1 MAMSSFWT
9 VGALGAEDIAELARR
24 AGPAIEAAAARP
36 SAVAAWERWERD
48 AARGGGAVP
57 VRGADRNHTEAAWHL
72 FEMVNDSAFEAL
84 SSSCELH
91 VMEWWDRFS
100 DNVDPF
106 IEAYRKDNP
115 VAALFHGLGPARA
128 AALPGWAGD
137 AVLTSA
143 EVRRLLPAVE
153 AAFAMTGAERTR
165 VLARIDDWPSLQEE
179 PEELLDQP
187 LRVWR
192 DTAGAGMGL
201 LAARIW
207 F

>member
-1 MAMSSFWT
+1 MGMSSFWA

-57 VRGADRNHTEAAWHL
+57 VWGADGYHTEAARHL
-72 FEMVNDSAFEAL
+72 FDMVNDSAFEAL
-84 SSSCELH
+84 DRSCELH
-91 VMEWWDRFS
+91 VMEWWERF
-100 DNVDPF
+100 DPD
-106 IEAYRKDNP
+106 IEPYIGAARKDNP

-153 AAFAMTGAERTR
+153 GALAVTGAERTR
-165 VLARIDDWPSLQEE
+165 VLARIDDWKFDEE
-179 PEELLDQP
+179 HEELLDGP
-187 LRVWR
+187 LRAWR
-192 DTAGAGMGL
+192 NAAGAGAGL
-201 LAARIW
+201 LSARIW